1 MTFMGRKV
9 ATKDVDIVF
18 GSTRDTKDFI
28 ASIRL
33 VGFEYVGQPSSE
45 YNALGDSAIM
55 EDTRGMRFDIF
66 DRRVCRA
73 LELGE
78 AMKSLEWLE
87 NPTNSFV
94 GVSKQ
99 VWRRR
104 WRPGDCFARL
114 SSAQESRFVP
124 RQPSVFLVR

>member
-1 MTFMGRKV
+1 MFTEADLTKALVDAGSKLGRKIAAYLIGGCAMTFMGRKV

-55 EDTRGMRFDIF
+55 EDTRGIIGRRKLRTRQHVYCMR
-66 DRRVCRA
+66 
-73 LELGE
+73 
-78 AMKSLEWLE
+78 KSVER
-87 NPTNSFV
+87 S
-94 GVSKQ
+94 
-99 VWRRR
+99 
-104 WRPGDCFARL
+104 
-114 SSAQESRFVP
+114 
-124 RQPSVFLVR
+124 